1 MHDFRLRST
10 SSIRSVFAPPV
21 TVSPPPRADVFEVRV
36 QHGRGRLRVRVARA
50 RVQRVRLVGRR
61 HVRAHAAAAVVAAAV
76 KLAVAGFDALGAAAA
91 DLPAAEAA
99 PTSICACRRVCIML
113 RSQGRGSKARPKFSS
128 QSD

>member
-1 MHDFRLRST
+1 MRR
-10 SSIRSVFAPPV
+10 RESVDDDDDGNG
-21 TVSPPPRADVFEVRV
+21 SR
-36 QHGRGRLRVRVARA
+36 RGN
-50 RVQRVRLVGRR
+50 
-61 HVRAHAAAAVVAAAV
+61 AAAVVAAAV